1 LKRGI
6 SFEIPDQYAGQLLA
20 EILKPVNIKDFN
32 WFIIGEES
40 YLVVGKELDKPLF
53 PESTQVITG
62 PELDDKVKNNKYYLI
77 FADLKAFPENKD
89 TIEIKTYEEFLS
101 SDCQLCLL
109 ITDCTYTDIYCK
121 DIELLE
127 KLYMNALKN
136 NYENL
141 SYITDTND
149 SRTGLSCW

>member
-1 LKRGI
+1 MKRGI
-6 SFEIPDQYAGQLLA
+6 SFEIPNQYGQFLA
-20 EILKPVNIKDFN
+20 DILKPVIIKDFN

-40 YLVVGKELDKPLF
+40 YLVVDENLDKPLF
-53 PESTQVITG
+53 PENIQVING
-62 PELDDKVKNNKYYLI
+62 SELDDKLKNNEYYLI

-89 TIEIKTYEEFLS
+89 SVEIRTYEEFLS

-121 DIELLE
+121 DLELIE
-127 KLYMNALKN
+127 KLYTNALQY

-141 SYITDTND
+141 SYITDSND

>member
-1 LKRGI
+1 MKRGI
-6 SFEIPDQYAGQLLA
+6 SFEIPNQYGQFLA
-20 EILKPVNIKDFN
+20 EILNPMNFKDFN

-40 YLVVGKELDKPLF
+40 YLVVDEDLDQPLF
-53 PESTQVITG
+53 PDNIQVING
-62 PELDDKVKNNKYYLI
+62 PELEDKLKNNEYYLI
-77 FADLKAFPENKD
+77 FADLKAFPKNKNSV
-89 TIEIKTYEEFLS
+89 EIRTYEEFLS

-121 DIELLE
+121 DIELIE
-127 KLYMNALKN
+127 KLYINALQN

>member
-1 LKRGI
+1 MKRGI
-6 SFEIPDQYAGQLLA
+6 SFEIPNQYGQFLDD
-20 EILKPVNIKDFN
+20 ILKPVNIKDFN

-40 YLVVGKELDKPLF
+40 YLVVDGDLDKPLF
-53 PESTQVITG
+53 PEYIQVING
-62 PELDDKVKNNKYYLI
+62 PELDDKLKKNEYYLI

-89 TIEIKTYEEFLS
+89 SIEIRTYEEFLS

-109 ITDCTYTDIYCK
+109 ITDCIYTDIYCK
-121 DIELLE
+121 ELELIE
-127 KLYMNALKN
+127 KLYTNALQN

>member
-1 LKRGI
+1 MKRGI
-6 SFEIPDQYAGQLLA
+6 SFENPDQFGGQLIA

-40 YLVVGKELDKPLF
+40 YLVVEKELDKPLF
-53 PESTQVITG
+53 PEDIQVLTG
-62 PELDDKVKNNKYYLI
+62 PEFDDKIKNNEYYLI

-89 TIEIKTYEEFLS
+89 KIEIKTYEEFLN

-109 ITDCTYTDIYCK
+109 ITDSTYTDIYCK
-121 DIELLE
+121 DIDLLE
-127 KLYMNALKN
+127 KLYMNAFEN